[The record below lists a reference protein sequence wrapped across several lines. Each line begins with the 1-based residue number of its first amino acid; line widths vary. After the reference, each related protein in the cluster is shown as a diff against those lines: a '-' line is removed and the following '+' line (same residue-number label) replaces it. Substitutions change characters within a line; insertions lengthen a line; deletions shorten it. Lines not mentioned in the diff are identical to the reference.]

1 MSVGWIEDHHR
12 NHIYYA
18 NPSGRIIINKIVKI
32 DGRDCYFNKSG
43 EAHEAD
49 ANSLCGILRVLK
61 SIEVEGISVRLNP
74 PIVKYD
80 ISNRDDIN
88 KILDLVAGFK
98 LETLPL
104 EKWNDIDLQVGGGAS
119 IDIHMKDSTLIG
131 FSINNNILEEGKVK
145 YKSKDDS
152 LKELEK
158 LLYDL
163 NK

>member
-1 MSVGWIEDHHR
+1 M
-12 NHIYYA
+12 
-18 NPSGRIIINKIVKI
+18 
-32 DGRDCYFNKSG
+32 
-43 EAHEAD
+43 
-49 ANSLCGILRVLK
+49 
-61 SIEVEGISVRLNP
+61 
-74 PIVKYD
+74 
-80 ISNRDDIN
+80 
-88 KILDLVAGFK
+88 DLVAGFK

-104 EKWNDIDLQVGGGAS
+104 EKCNDIDLQVGGGAS

-152 LKELEK
+152 LKKLEK